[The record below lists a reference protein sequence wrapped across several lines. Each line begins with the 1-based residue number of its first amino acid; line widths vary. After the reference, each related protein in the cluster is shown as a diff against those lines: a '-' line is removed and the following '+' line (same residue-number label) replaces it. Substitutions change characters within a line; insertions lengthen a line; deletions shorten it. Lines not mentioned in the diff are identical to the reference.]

1 MSDEPDIRHLTWV
14 IDQRAKIQHTLLAL
28 YEYVQKNVPEHR
40 DWVKPSLLDDL
51 IAAAFS
57 LWRAV
62 FLAQNVRTVE
72 SIHASQKD
80 FLASVIANNAIG
92 FSDDKRNSAWTVSFY
107 LENAKH
113 RVMAAYHV
121 AAHHLKDKS
130 LDHVLPLVRLK
141 GTDDISLTR
150 YEWESIHM
158 AIRTIFKVLNPAS
171 NLPIEKPTTPDSFAQ
186 APKTKPSNRSFS
198 IASFIASTD
207 SP

>member
-1 MSDEPDIRHLTWV
+1 MPDKPNILHLRWT

-28 YEYVQKNVPEHR
+28 YEYVRLNAPERR

-62 FLAQNVRTVE
+62 FLAENIRTPE
-72 SIHASQKD
+72 SIHKSQED
-80 FLASVIANNAIG
+80 FLASVIATNTIG

-113 RVMAAYHV
+113 RVAAAHQV
-121 AAHHLKDKS
+121 AAHHMKNKS
-130 LDHVLPLVRLK
+130 LEQVLPRIRLK
-141 GTDDISLTR
+141 GTNDVGLTR

-158 AIRTIFKVLNPAS
+158 ALRIILKVLNPEF
-171 NLPIEKPTTPDSFAQ
+171 NLPIDEPTPPGEEQ
-186 APKTKPSNRSFS
+186 
-198 IASFIASTD
+198 
-207 SP
+207 